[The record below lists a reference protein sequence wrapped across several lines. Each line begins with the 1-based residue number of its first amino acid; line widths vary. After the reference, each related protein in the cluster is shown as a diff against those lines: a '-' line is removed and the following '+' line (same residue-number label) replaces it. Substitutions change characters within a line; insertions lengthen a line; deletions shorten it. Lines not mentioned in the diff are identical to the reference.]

1 MTLYKNRARQGT
13 STEQET
19 IMEAHQ
25 RLELAHTLMLLAFL
39 GFIVATLNAYVWDF
53 NQGLGVQILSHVLML
68 VFPVVFKL
76 SYVMRLHSLKSMGL
90 EAH

>member
-1 MTLYKNRARQGT
+1 MNA
-13 STEQET
+13 E
-19 IMEAHQ
+19 Q
-25 RLELAHTLMLLAFL
+25 RLELAHTLMLLSFL

-76 SYVMRLHSLKSMGL
+76 SYVLRLHSLKSMGL

>member
-1 MTLYKNRARQGT
+1 MNA
-13 STEQET
+13 E
-19 IMEAHQ
+19 Q

-68 VFPVVFKL
+68 VFPAVFKL
-76 SYVMRLHSLKSMGL
+76 SYVLRLHSLKSLGL

>member
-1 MTLYKNRARQGT
+1 MNA
-13 STEQET
+13 E
-19 IMEAHQ
+19 Q

-68 VFPVVFKL
+68 MFPAVFKL
-76 SYVMRLHSLKSMGL
+76 SYVLRLHSLKSLGL

>member
-1 MTLYKNRARQGT
+1 MNA
-13 STEQET
+13 E
-19 IMEAHQ
+19 Q

-76 SYVMRLHSLKSMGL
+76 SYVLRLHSLKSMGL

>member
-1 MTLYKNRARQGT
+1 
-13 STEQET
+13 
-19 IMEAHQ
+19 MEAHQ

-76 SYVMRLHSLKSMGL
+76 SYVMRLHSLNSMGL

>member
-1 MTLYKNRARQGT
+1 
-13 STEQET
+13 
-19 IMEAHQ
+19 MEAHQ